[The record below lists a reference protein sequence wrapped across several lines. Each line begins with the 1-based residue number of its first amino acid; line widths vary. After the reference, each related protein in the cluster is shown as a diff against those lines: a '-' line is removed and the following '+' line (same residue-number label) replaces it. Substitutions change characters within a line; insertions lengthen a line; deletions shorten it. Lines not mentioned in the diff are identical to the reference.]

1 MAKKKKIVE
10 NTEEVSNLEENAS
23 TTLNNQIVASN
34 ETISEATSNK
44 KNTEEISK
52 KPEDKQEEK
61 TEEKQENDFKKIV
74 DEKETKKYNNY
85 EQNLER
91 KSGKKGIIACA
102 IIGIL
107 VLILALFSVIFS
119 LVNLNNITILDG
131 VTVRGMSLKGLT
143 KEEAKN
149 KLTEVF
155 TSQFTTDITLMY
167 NDYSQTINGEQ
178 IDAAY
183 NVDEIVNKAYQI
195 GRSGD
200 ILQNNYAILNCWLH
214 GVNIEPEFSY
224 NPELLENI
232 AEDVSAKLPGG
243 VTQSSYYIEN
253 KQLIITAGKE
263 GVVPKKDELKEKILK
278 AVESETEEDNTVII
292 PVEVQQP
299 DAIDIEKIHSEIYV
313 EPKDAYYTTE
323 PFTIYPHVEGVDF
336 DMTIDEAKALIVEP
350 AEEYTIK
357 LKYTTP
363 AVTTN
368 KIGSEAFPDLLSSF
382 STKYD
387 ASNKNRSNNLLLA
400 SNKINGTVLLPG
412 EEFSYNKVVGER
424 TIAAGYKE
432 AHIFAGGKVTD
443 GLGGGICQISTTLYD
458 AVLYANLEITER
470 RNHQMPAGYVK
481 NGLDAT
487 VVYGSIDFK
496 FVNNRKYP
504 IKIVSEVK
512 NGVAKMSIYGIK
524 EEVEYEVRLEP
535 VVLSYTPY
543 KTEYI
548 TDASL
553 ASGQQVVKQNGSN
566 GCKTVTYKYL
576 YLNGNMVSKTELSR
590 DTYKAINKVVRVG
603 P

>member
-34 ETISEATSNK
+34 ETISEATSNT

-74 DEKETKKYNNY
+74 AEKETKKYNNY

-183 NVDEIVNKAYQI
+183 NVDEIVNEAYQI

-200 ILQNNYAILNCWLH
+200 ILQNNYAILNCWLK

-278 AVESETEEDNTVII
+278 AVESETEEDNTVVI
-292 PVEVQQP
+292 PVEVKQP
-299 DAIDIEKIHSEIYV
+299 DAMDIEKIHSEIYV

-336 DMTIDEAKALIVEP
+336 DMTIDEAKALIAEP

-432 AHIFAGGKVTD
+432 AHIFSGGKVTD

-458 AVLYANLEITER
+458 AVLYANLEVTER

-543 KTEYI
+543 QTEYI
-548 TDASL
+548 TDTSL
-553 ASGQQVVKQNGSN
+553 ASGQQVVKQSGSN
-566 GCKTVTYKYL
+566 GCKTVTYRYL
-576 YLNGNMVSKTELSR
+576 YLNGNMISKTELSR